1 VQPIPEEN
9 SGWIGDLMNG
19 PVRRIDFAGVRVEM
33 KFISHEPDL
42 EAGLGKR
49 PAAIVLSGVVIL
61 LIVGLT

>member
-1 VQPIPEEN
+1 
-9 SGWIGDLMNG
+9 MNG